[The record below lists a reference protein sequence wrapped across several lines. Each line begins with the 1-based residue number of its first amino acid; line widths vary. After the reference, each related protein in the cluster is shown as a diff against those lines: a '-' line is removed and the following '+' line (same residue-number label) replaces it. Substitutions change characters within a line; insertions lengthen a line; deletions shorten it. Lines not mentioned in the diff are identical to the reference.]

1 MIWLDCKISNDQG
14 WETYSK
20 LVIQQLETLNVGI
33 ESMSKEIQDV
43 KEQITKIKAKEDRLE
58 ELKNWKDK
66 IDEVVSPSQ
75 MKYAMR
81 ELENLRT
88 FKTKAVTI
96 FAVVQ
101 FGMAVAVLVSRFI

>member
-1 MIWLDCKISNDQG
+1 MSNDQG

-33 ESMSKEIQDV
+33 ESMRKEIQDV

-58 ELKNWKDK
+58 ELKTWKDK

-101 FGMAVAVLVSRFI
+101 FAMGAILLAMNFIQT

>member
-1 MIWLDCKISNDQG
+1 MANDQG

-20 LVIQQLETLNVGI
+20 LVLQQLEALSTGI
-33 ESMSKEIQDV
+33 ESMRKELQDV

-58 ELKNWKDK
+58 ELKIWKDK
-66 IDEVVSPSQ
+66 VDEVASPSQ
-75 MKYAMR
+75 MKYALR
-81 ELENLRT
+81 ELENLKI

-101 FGMAVAVLVSRFI
+101 FAMGAVLFAMNFI

>member
-1 MIWLDCKISNDQG
+1 MSSDQG

-20 LVIQQLETLNVGI
+20 LVIQQLETLNTGI
-33 ESMSKEIQDV
+33 ESMRKELQDV

-58 ELKNWKDK
+58 ELKAWKDK

-101 FGMAVAVLVSRFI
+101 FAMGAIIFAMNFI

>member
-1 MIWLDCKISNDQG
+1 MSSNQG

-20 LVIQQLETLNVGI
+20 LVIQQLETLNKGI
-33 ESMSKEIQDV
+33 ESMRQELQDV

-75 MKYAMR
+75 MKYAMK

-101 FGMAVAVLVSRFI
+101 FAMATAVLVSRFI

>member
-1 MIWLDCKISNDQG
+1 MSDNQG

-20 LVIQQLETLNVGI
+20 LVLQQLETLNSGI
-33 ESMSKEIQDV
+33 ESMRVELQLV

-58 ELKNWKDK
+58 ELKAWKDK

-75 MKYAMR
+75 MKYAMK

-101 FGMAVAVLVSRFI
+101 FAMGTILFAMNFI

>member
-1 MIWLDCKISNDQG
+1 MSNNQG

-33 ESMSKEIQDV
+33 ESMRKELQDV

-58 ELKNWKDK
+58 ELKAWKDK

-81 ELENLRT
+81 ELEDLRT
-88 FKTKAVTI
+88 FKTKSVTI
-96 FAVVQ
+96 FMVVQ
-101 FGMAVAVLVSRFI
+101 FLMAVAVLVSRFI

>member
-1 MIWLDCKISNDQG
+1 MSNNQG

-20 LVIQQLETLNVGI
+20 LVIQQLETLNTGI
-33 ESMSKEIQDV
+33 ESMRRELQDV

-58 ELKNWKDK
+58 ELKAWKDK

-81 ELENLRT
+81 ELENLKT

-96 FAVVQ
+96 FMVVQ
-101 FGMAVAVLVSRFI
+101 FAMAVAVLISRFI

>member
-1 MIWLDCKISNDQG
+1 MSNNQG

-33 ESMSKEIQDV
+33 ESMRKELQDV

-81 ELENLRT
+81 ELEELRT
-88 FKTKAVTI
+88 FKTKSVTI
-96 FAVVQ
+96 FMVVQ
-101 FGMAVAVLVSRFI
+101 FAMAVAVLVSRFI

>member
-1 MIWLDCKISNDQG
+1 MSNDQG

-20 LVIQQLETLNVGI
+20 LVIQQLETLNTGI
-33 ESMSKEIQDV
+33 ESMRRELQDV

-58 ELKNWKDK
+58 ELKAWKDK

-101 FGMAVAVLVSRFI
+101 FAMGTILFAMNFI

>member
-1 MIWLDCKISNDQG
+1 MPNDQG

-20 LVIQQLETLNVGI
+20 LVLQQLETLNTGI
-33 ESMSKEIQDV
+33 EGMRAELQLV

-58 ELKNWKDK
+58 ELKAWKDK

-101 FGMAVAVLVSRFI
+101 FAMGAIIFAMNFI

>member
-1 MIWLDCKISNDQG
+1 MANDQG

-20 LVIQQLETLNVGI
+20 LVIQQLETLNKGI
-33 ESMSKEIQDV
+33 ESMRQELQDV

-75 MKYAMR
+75 MKYAMK

-101 FGMAVAVLVSRFI
+101 FAMATAVLVSRFI

>member
-1 MIWLDCKISNDQG
+1 MSDNQG

-20 LVIQQLETLNVGI
+20 LVIQQLETLNKGI
-33 ESMSKEIQDV
+33 ESMRQELQDV
-43 KEQITKIKAKEDRLE
+43 KEQITKIKAKEDRLDA
-58 ELKNWKDK
+58 LKNWKDN

-75 MKYAMR
+75 MKYAMK

-101 FGMAVAVLVSRFI
+101 FAMGTILFAMNFI

>member
-1 MIWLDCKISNDQG
+1 MSDNQG

-20 LVIQQLETLNVGI
+20 LVIQQLETLNKGI
-33 ESMSKEIQDV
+33 ESMRQELQDV

-75 MKYAMR
+75 MKYAMK

-101 FGMAVAVLVSRFI
+101 FAMGTILFAMNFI